1 MSPAPHPTLPGSLM
15 GDVDFGDTDQNW
27 PTRGSKKVYDSDFI
41 SLSVD
46 RIEAPDGAE
55 LTRAVVHHK
64 GAVGVLAI
72 DDADRVLVLDQ
83 YRHPV
88 RRRLF
93 ELPAGILDIDG
104 ESAVDAAARELSEEA
119 DLVAAQWTPLLSVF
133 ATPGCSTEKWQVFV
147 ARDLSPTAA
156 DHRIVREA
164 EEADMHHWW
173 IGLDQ
178 LVDAALEG
186 RLGDSMTVSA
196 VLAAAALRRAER
208 F

>member
-1 MSPAPHPTLPGSLM
+1 M
-15 GDVDFGDTDQNW
+15 GDANFADEEQHW
-27 PTRGSKKVYDSDFI
+27 PTHSSEKVYESDFI

-46 RIEAPDGAE
+46 RLEAPDGAE
-55 LTRAVVHHK
+55 LTRAVVHHR

-88 RRRLF
+88 RHRLF

-119 DLVAAQWTPLLSVF
+119 DLVADHWTPLLSVY
-133 ATPGCSTEKWQVFV
+133 ATPGCSTERWQVFV

-156 DHRIVREA
+156 EHRIVREA
-164 EEADMHHWW
+164 EEADMHQWW

-178 LVDAALEG
+178 LVDAALAG
-186 RLGDSMTVSA
+186 RIGDSMTVSA
-196 VLAAAALRRAER
+196 VLAAAALRRADR
-208 F
+208 L